1 MEIRTENEANE
12 MIVKA
17 LNNLDNLTEKFRFA
31 TDEARQSIAVAIT
44 FYAKALEIATDFKTE
59 AVKAVTHE
67 ATIANSSDRVL
78 ARSDRS
84 RNEMKTVGWKTRCSC
99 GEVIE
104 TKNNS
109 IKTHTA
115 KVQRH
120 LVKAGA

>member
-1 MEIRTENEANE
+1 MYRVNASCECGWFKDYQISGPVAQMELKAAHDEFVMNEE
-12 MIVKA
+12 SMPV
-17 LNNLDNLTEKFRFA
+17 
-31 TDEARQSIAVAIT
+31 
-44 FYAKALEIATDFKTE
+44 
-59 AVKAVTHE
+59 HE
-67 ATIANSSDRVL
+67 APIAHSSDRVL
-78 ARSDRS
+78 LRSDRS

-99 GEVIE
+99 GEMIE